1 MGWCEIYHGKGAS
14 SRVGYDVCCW
24 KVKCAKRC
32 FVSLVGCG
40 RPGSLQWV
48 LLLWSLSTCIALKRG
63 GVSVG
68 GEGIPLSNQNR
79 SAHLMHYHEEKKPRS
94 EYMENSFSFLLEKA
108 AIWTFLR
115 CVLYIDRYLPL
126 HEHRVRYLINSL
138 VDWQLRLVHNTV
150 LYVL

>member
-1 MGWCEIYHGKGAS
+1 MWNISRERRVVAGWIWCMLLKDKMCQEMFCFFGGVRTAWLAA
-14 SRVGYDVCCW
+14 VGFC
-24 KVKCAKRC
+24 
-32 FVSLVGCG
+32 
-40 RPGSLQWV
+40 
-48 LLLWSLSTCIALKRG
+48 WSLSTCIALKRG